1 MITPDTDSA
10 TPAESQTQYIQRLAA
25 DINSFNQIA
34 YFCGMATAGQGLPTV
49 QLVLGDSRR
58 TTTFM
63 NVAVILPALSAEGK
77 RLTETL
83 QARGID
89 TDELLQEVGKS
100 LSIATKQIGLD
111 KQADT

>member
-1 MITPDTDSA
+1 MITPDTSSA
-10 TPAESQTQYIQRLAA
+10 TPAETQTQYIQRLAA

-49 QLVLGDSRR
+49 QLVLGDQRR

-77 RLTETL
+77 RLMESL
-83 QARGID
+83 QAREID
-89 TDELLQEVGKS
+89 TDELMQDVGKS
-100 LSIATKQIGLD
+100 ISLATKQTGG
-111 KQADT
+111 

>member
-49 QLVLGDSRR
+49 QLILGDQRR

-77 RLTETL
+77 RLMDSL
-83 QARGID
+83 QAREID
-89 TDELLQEVGKS
+89 TNELMQDVGRS
-100 LSIATKQIGLD
+100 LSLATKQIGG
-111 KQADT
+111 